1 MISNRLRVFD
11 EYIKSGSSDR
21 LQLSVPLSRERVKA
35 LWIACGSS
43 VGWDDNK
50 WLRQRTCFQANF
62 ALSKTESGQTATEQR
77 SERCEPTWNGKQKIT
92 FALFGAKS
100 TPIYIYMGA
109 HTHTYTYMC
118 IRYTNLCLAIKL
130 ILMPH
135 ASVIFLGKSRKSYKE
150 IGARTLSQAR
160 SVNGGQQIN
169 MFNRQMGIKSTR
181 IEEDICHAAE
191 LQLATCN
198 VQHFNV
204 SAAKQQRDDFLC
216 ISSSWCPARCVS
228 RCVSRCLSYVFIS

>member
-1 MISNRLRVFD
+1 M
-11 EYIKSGSSDR
+11 
-21 LQLSVPLSRERVKA
+21 
-35 LWIACGSS
+35 
-43 VGWDDNK
+43 
-50 WLRQRTCFQANF
+50 
-62 ALSKTESGQTATEQR
+62 
-77 SERCEPTWNGKQKIT
+77 
-92 FALFGAKS
+92 
-100 TPIYIYMGA
+100 
-109 HTHTYTYMC
+109 
-118 IRYTNLCLAIKL
+118 RYTNLCLAIKL

-198 VQHFNV
+198 TLMCQQQDSSATTFYA
-204 SAAKQQRDDFLC
+204 SAAADVQPDVSLDVSLDVSPM
-216 ISSSWCPARCVS
+216 SSFPKYSPRSICV
-228 RCVSRCLSYVFIS
+228 L

>member
-1 MISNRLRVFD
+1 MRTNL
-11 EYIKSGSSDR
+11 KW
-21 LQLSVPLSRERVKA
+21 KA
-35 LWIACGSS
+35 KNYFRFVW
-43 VGWDDNK
+43 
-50 WLRQRTCFQANF
+50 RQINADLYLHGRT
-62 ALSKTESGQTATEQR
+62 
-77 SERCEPTWNGKQKIT
+77 
-92 FALFGAKS
+92 
-100 TPIYIYMGA
+100 
-109 HTHTYTYMC
+109 HTHMYVHTC

-191 LQLATCN
+191 LQLPTCN
-198 VQHFNV
+198 L
-204 SAAKQQRDDFLC
+204 QRATL
-216 ISSSWCPARCVS
+216 
-228 RCVSRCLSYVFIS
+228 